1 MMDLG
6 SYLTSFCVMVGGVPQ
21 DIIARGRPAQRG
33 VNGQISMLFNWENG
47 LQGLLN
53 TTLFSNTPGGA
64 VVAGRDA
71 TLTLDGQFYA
81 PGNFTL
87 AASQGG
93 QVLRWEEPRNRY
105 DQLFYQAEHFAWCV
119 GQGLTDSPIRPLA
132 RVLENLSVMD
142 EVRRQIGVVFNEER

>member
-1 MMDLG
+1 
-6 SYLTSFCVMVGGVPQ
+6 
-21 DIIARGRPAQRG
+21 
-33 VNGQISMLFNWENG
+33 MLFNWENG